1 MSSRV
6 NGVNAENL
14 QHPPIKN
21 PGYVNAWA
29 PLSTPVWVTP
39 NRSWKYTWGMKIC
52 DTQSTNH
59 QLYLKNRW
67 RETHSFYEV
76 WIGKRMSSIEGLY
89 YRWPSVTQTTLN
101 WSPLTLAVEAC
112 TRGWSCTINSAQWA
126 YKSAQWL
133 TDRPR
138 AELLTVD
145 GYQHVRTDAT
155 NLQVTCRLWYVGYVQ
170 QRISWWWWRWLD
182 LRTHSTVSSQHG
194 PLSISV
200 FKSFFL
206 LLSYFLVPCGRLL
219 ASVSFWAHAKLAYNV
234 VLHRI
239 LV

>member
-101 WSPLTLAVEAC
+101 WSPLTLAVAESVKRRAMVWSVARSLC
-112 TRGWSCTINSAQWA
+112 DGWTFSVHSCKNQFDDI
-126 YKSAQWL
+126 
-133 TDRPR
+133 
-138 AELLTVD
+138 
-145 GYQHVRTDAT
+145 
-155 NLQVTCRLWYVGYVQ
+155 C
-170 QRISWWWWRWLD
+170 
-182 LRTHSTVSSQHG
+182 
-194 PLSISV
+194 
-200 FKSFFL
+200 
-206 LLSYFLVPCGRLL
+206 
-219 ASVSFWAHAKLAYNV
+219 
-234 VLHRI
+234 
-239 LV
+239 